1 MMMYAIVTSCFY
13 GIINGNKD
21 LECAESI
28 LPKKKKEKKMQSSY
42 NLVRFSA
49 NYLFSSMLKIVIINQ
64 VWNIQRRKK
73 KNRIK
78 N

>member
-28 LPKKKKEKKMQSSY
+28 LPKKKK
-42 NLVRFSA
+42 
-49 NYLFSSMLKIVIINQ
+49 
-64 VWNIQRRKK
+64 K
-73 KNRIK
+73 KNAIFV
-78 N
+78 

>member
-21 LECAESI
+21 LMQKAFFQ
-28 LPKKKKEKKMQSSY
+28 KKKKKMQSSY

-49 NYLFSSMLKIVIINQ
+49 NYLFSSILKILIINQ
-64 VWNIQRRKK
+64 VWDRVWDKFKEEKRK
-73 KNRIK
+73 IE
-78 N
+78 